1 MPWIVLV
8 GKLNILIYLLS
19 HVIIQVVVLL
29 YFGKLILMWMCSL
42 FLIVILMLLLTM
54 ELMTPGGSWV
64 SMVTLIPPVGKTPS
78 PCLELSII
86 SLICLGCVLVIL
98 MKFY

>member
-1 MPWIVLV
+1 
-8 GKLNILIYLLS
+8 
-19 HVIIQVVVLL
+19 
-29 YFGKLILMWMCSL
+29 
-42 FLIVILMLLLTM
+42 MLLLTM